1 MRDSEGESDG
11 SEETSSDSDGGH
23 RLPFARF
30 SIARGG
36 AICCSRYLQERE
48 NVGFAQPPHA
58 VAAAY

>member
-1 MRDSEGESDG
+1 MTQTEVTG
-11 SEETSSDSDGGH
+11 SLSLDFQLHG
-23 RLPFARF
+23 
-30 SIARGG
+30 GG